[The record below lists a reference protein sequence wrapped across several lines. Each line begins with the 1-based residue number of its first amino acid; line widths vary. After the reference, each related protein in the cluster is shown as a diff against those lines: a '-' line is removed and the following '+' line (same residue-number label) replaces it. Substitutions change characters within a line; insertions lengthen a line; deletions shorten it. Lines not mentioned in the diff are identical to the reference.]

1 MYMTVGEKIANLRK
15 EKNLSQ
21 LQLAEQLGVS
31 RQAISKWE
39 SGTAMPG
46 IDNVIVLSCFFGV
59 TIDFLLKEKVNEV
72 QEIGVQR
79 TEEKTEPVKKIM
91 IDLWKAL
98 LLGIIFFVIGVMI

>member
-39 SGTAMPG
+39 SGTALPG

-59 TIDFLLKEKVNEV
+59 TIDFLLKEKVD
-72 QEIGVQR
+72 EIH
-79 TEEKTEPVKKIM
+79 TIEDKTEPVENKMM

-98 LLGIIFFVIGVMI
+98 LLSIICFVIGVMI